1 MDSMEML
8 TNLEHLQPYFQPV
21 FSADEHVVIGYEI
34 LGRYVNDSGAIDIA
48 SFMQDEQ
55 IPEEYRIEVG
65 QYLLQLAL
73 TKISANSENFFIFI
87 PCEADLLMLD
97 HGDSFLEMLKKH
109 VGEEEL
115 SRVVVE
121 FSENR
126 FKGDFDSLH
135 HLLTYYKTYGIK
147 IAINDLGLNSHQDK
161 IATLSPQILKIN
173 NDELKHESWGLQ
185 KDFISSMGILARK
198 IGASVLFEGI
208 ENVYELQFAW
218 KNGVRYYQGVYL
230 AEPAAHF
237 IEPEQLKEKFKE
249 ECHRFIISEKK
260 TLENRYYAKKKMQET
275 IQSVVSKVKPSSVD
289 IEQLKTLATLLDDI
303 SFRLY
308 VCDEDGF
315 QTSPNIVRYSG
326 KWIVQEEYKQKN
338 WSWRPYFL
346 KTIITMRNDQKG
358 ELSDSYS
365 DIETGEI
372 IRTFSVPLNAQEYLF
387 IDISYNYLFEHDIF

>member
-8 TNLEHLQPYFQPV
+8 TNLEHLQPYFQPI

-34 LGRYVNDSGAIDIA
+34 LGRYVNDSGTIDIA

-55 IPEEYRIEVG
+55 IPEEYRIEVD
-65 QYLLQLAL
+65 QHLLQLAL
-73 TKISANSENFFIFI
+73 SKISASSENFFIFI

-97 HGDSFLEMLKKH
+97 HGESFLEMLKKH
-109 VGEEEL
+109 VGEEAL

-121 FSENR
+121 FSESR

-147 IAINDLGLNSHQDK
+147 IAINDLGPSSHQDK
-161 IATLSPQILKIN
+161 IAALSPQILKMN
-173 NDELKHESWGLQ
+173 NDELKHESWGSQ
-185 KDFISSMGILARK
+185 KDFISSMGMLARK
-198 IGASVLFEGI
+198 IGASLLFEGI
-208 ENVYELQFAW
+208 ENVYELQLAW
-218 KNGVRYYQGVYL
+218 RSGVRYYQGIYL
-230 AEPAAHF
+230 AEPTAHF
-237 IEPEQLKEKFKE
+237 IEREQLKKQFKE

-260 TLENRYYAKKKMQET
+260 TLENRYNAKKKMQET

-289 IEQLKTLATLLDDI
+289 LEQLKNLATLLDDI

-346 KTIITMRNDQKG
+346 KTIIAMRNDQKG